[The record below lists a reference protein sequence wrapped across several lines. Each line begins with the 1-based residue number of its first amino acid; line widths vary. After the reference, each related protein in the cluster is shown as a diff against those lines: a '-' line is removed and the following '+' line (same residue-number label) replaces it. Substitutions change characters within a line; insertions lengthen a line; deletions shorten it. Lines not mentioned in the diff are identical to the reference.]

1 MKHLGD
7 ITKLQGA
14 ELPPV
19 DVVVGG
25 SPCQNLSVAGNRMGL
40 EGSESRL
47 FYDYVRVVKEMRDAD
62 RAKGRTD
69 EFIRPRYLVF
79 ENVFGALNSNKGK
92 DFQIILTEIA
102 RVARPD
108 CPDVPIP
115 ERGGGPNQGASLEWA
130 SSVAPFPSP
139 GDYTTDSF
147 GEMPSM
153 TTREI
158 RYSEGLRNGVSESH
172 LSQILEDCPLQKY
185 YLSAR
190 ACQGILKR
198 AERRKKRI
206 PLELEAALR
215 RQAGFTMQEEMG
227 GGWNSP
233 YDNWRS
239 PESDHGLHSDLC
251 GQRTARHREP
261 HLAGDEPDT

>member
-115 ERGGGPNQGASLEWA
+115 ERGGVAQIRVHLWSGHLRLPLFHRLEI
-130 SSVAPFPSP
+130 
-139 GDYTTDSF
+139 
-147 GEMPSM
+147 
-153 TTREI
+153 TR
-158 RYSEGLRNGVSESH
+158 RTVLGK
-172 LSQILEDCPLQKY
+172 CPL
-185 YLSAR
+185 
-190 ACQGILKR
+190 
-198 AERRKKRI
+198 
-206 PLELEAALR
+206 
-215 RQAGFTMQEEMG
+215 
-227 GGWNSP
+227 
-233 YDNWRS
+233 
-239 PESDHGLHSDLC
+239 
-251 GQRTARHREP
+251 
-261 HLAGDEPDT
+261 